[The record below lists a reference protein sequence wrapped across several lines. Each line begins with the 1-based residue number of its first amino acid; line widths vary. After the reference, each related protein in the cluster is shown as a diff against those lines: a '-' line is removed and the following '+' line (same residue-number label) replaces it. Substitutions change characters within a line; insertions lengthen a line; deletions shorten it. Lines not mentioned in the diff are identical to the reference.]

1 MAGEE
6 GEGAQRQTMER
17 NDVLF
22 LQSRRS
28 TPPFNLK
35 VTINKRWQ
43 PESDGEA
50 SEGGR
55 GGRGESARSASDGV
69 QRCAV
74 PTIACPNTPLTFKI
88 TINYGD
94 RGRSEGQRSG
104 GGGMEGWRREGSV
117 SDEA

>member
-1 MAGEE
+1 MAGGE

-17 NDVLF
+17 NDALS
-22 LQSRRS
+22 LQSRCS

-35 VTINKRWQ
+35 VTINKRWR

-55 GGRGESARSASDGV
+55 GGRGGSARSASDGV

-74 PTIACPNTPLTFKI
+74 PTIACPNPPSTFKI
-88 TINYGD
+88 TIN
-94 RGRSEGQRSG
+94 
-104 GGGMEGWRREGSV
+104 
-117 SDEA
+117 